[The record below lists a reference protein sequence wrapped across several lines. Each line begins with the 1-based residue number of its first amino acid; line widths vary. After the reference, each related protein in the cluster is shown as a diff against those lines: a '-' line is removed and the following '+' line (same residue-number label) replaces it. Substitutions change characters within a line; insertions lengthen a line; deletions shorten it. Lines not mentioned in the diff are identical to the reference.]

1 MDAQLRIAITLLLA
15 IPPWSAPAQTGQNE
29 RLAEV
34 IAKLRACVRTRAP
47 DAQASAVKGMGGSV
61 SYFIRVCS
69 PPITDL
75 DPAKVDAVPPGIF
88 RVTIAEEWKIITEE
102 TRTR

>member
-1 MDAQLRIAITLLLA
+1 
-15 IPPWSAPAQTGQNE
+15 
-29 RLAEV
+29 
-34 IAKLRACVRTRAP
+34 
-47 DAQASAVKGMGGSV
+47 MGGSV

-75 DPAKVDAVPPGIF
+75 DPAKVGAVPPGIF
-88 RVTIAEEWKIITEE
+88 RVAIAEEWKIITEE